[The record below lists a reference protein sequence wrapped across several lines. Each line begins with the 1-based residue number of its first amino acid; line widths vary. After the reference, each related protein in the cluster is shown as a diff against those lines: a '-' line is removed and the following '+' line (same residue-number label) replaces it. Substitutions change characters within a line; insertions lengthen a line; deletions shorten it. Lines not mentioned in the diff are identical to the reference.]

1 MSDPIEDAL
10 TLLASRVPGVEPYR
24 WLAPGDEP
32 CYCETQEEPPFHP
45 GWVHSLL
52 CTQSRND
59 YEAVGDCIRAVR
71 LTVEETWALE
81 PCKLSGIHTHHYN
94 GPHSLVPPIPPCSD
108 HNPNSGPGSDQ
119 CMACGE
125 YAALSGESG
134 EPKEPREP

>member
-24 WLAPGDEP
+24 WLAPGGEP

-59 YEAVGDCIRAVR
+59 YEAVGDCIRAIR
-71 LTVEETWALE
+71 
-81 PCKLSGIHTHHYN
+81 
-94 GPHSLVPPIPPCSD
+94 
-108 HNPNSGPGSDQ
+108 
-119 CMACGE
+119 
-125 YAALSGESG
+125 AALSGESG
-134 EPKEPREP
+134 EPTLDPNRELAYSFWVHYRCGYVGCTTVEPHEHGGGPPMREMTPEERSGESGEPKEPNHD

>member
-24 WLAPGDEP
+24 WLAPGGEP

-59 YEAVGDCIRAVR
+59 YEAVGDCIRAIRAV
-71 LTVEETWALE
+71 
-81 PCKLSGIHTHHYN
+81 
-94 GPHSLVPPIPPCSD
+94 
-108 HNPNSGPGSDQ
+108 
-119 CMACGE
+119 
-125 YAALSGESG
+125 LSGESG
-134 EPKEPREP
+134 EPKETDRE